1 MTYFNATIKSEIDLV
16 DALLSKEFQ
25 PVWLE
30 NVVNGASQ

>member
-1 MTYFNATIKSEIDLV
+1 MTDFKAAVKNENNLV

-30 NVVNGASQ
+30 NVVNGAS